1 MYDNNNIAK
10 KKIKEKLKKKTN
22 KQTNNKKHIQYQAPV
37 VKAYFVVLH

>member
-22 KQTNNKKHIQYQAPV
+22 KQTNNKKQIQYQAPV
-37 VKAYFVVLH
+37 VKAYFGVLH